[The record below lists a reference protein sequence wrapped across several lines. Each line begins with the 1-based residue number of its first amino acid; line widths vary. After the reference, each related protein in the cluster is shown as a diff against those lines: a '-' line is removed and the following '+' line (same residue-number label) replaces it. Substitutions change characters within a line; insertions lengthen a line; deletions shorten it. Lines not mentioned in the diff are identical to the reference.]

1 MDKVNTCRNVV
12 LTGGNSGVGYE
23 TIKYLFANGYNVI
36 FGARNVQKN
45 YEAIKTILEETK
57 SEGQTTNWIKSF
69 PLDLSKRQS
78 IL

>member
-1 MDKVNTCRNVV
+1 MDKVNNCRNVV

-45 YEAIKTILEETK
+45 
-57 SEGQTTNWIKSF
+57 
-69 PLDLSKRQS
+69 
-78 IL
+78 